1 MKKPRKT
8 QAEKYEEAVEILT
21 LKLQSADVLTSD
33 LERQVESL
41 SVILRRSRYNERY
54 NARQTIWNEL
64 HDLKKRSKYGH
75 LKLIQGGNE
84 FLARKSQAKLTLIVS
99 PDTMNKAF
107 SA

>member
-33 LERQVESL
+33 LERQVQLL
-41 SVILRRSRYNERY
+41 SDILKRSKYDDRW
-54 NARQTIWNEL
+54 NARKTIWSEL
-64 HDLKKRSKYGH
+64 SELKKRAKYGH
-75 LKLIQGGNE
+75 LKLIQGRNE
-84 FLARKSQAKLTLIVS
+84 FISRKSQVKLTLIVS
-99 PDTMNKAF
+99 PDTMNKAR